1 MHHDSH
7 GCEVVKALRGRRRD
21 LTTVYSRHGRQRRIR
36 HVVNHRIR
44 LSKGIEIY
52 GLCLKYL
59 PNGL

>member
-44 LSKGIEIY
+44 LSKGVEI
-52 GLCLKYL
+52 
-59 PNGL
+59 